1 MNDWVL
7 NTLLVEYVIRANE
20 SKVISER
27 NTPWNCLYTME
38 FFGKIVTS
46 LKRVNYLHKMFH
58 HG

>member
-7 NTLLVEYVIRANE
+7 NTLLVEYAIRANE
-20 SKVISER
+20 NKVINER
-27 NTPWNCLYTME
+27 NTPWNCFYMME
-38 FFGKIVTS
+38 LFGKIVTS